1 MSLFANVPSRRN
13 SQPVKKTLDKEHAR
27 IAPTFEEQ
35 NDEIDYYGKTA
46 HILFHYYDSVE
57 NGSQALDVPPPP
69 APVPIPANKISTGR
83 KQLSI
88 MDFIND
94 NGPETSLQEPIP
106 IPDKTGTTPP
116 SIAGSPMTSGM
127 SPPPPIFSSKYS
139 KMSRVELLD
148 SFLKTVDDGYV
159 PEADKASDTRY
170 MRKSLADTACPH
182 CGSENRLLIPNEGFL
197 HCESCDNIEYVTLD
211 SERPSY
217 RDPPRELSYFCYKR
231 ANHLGEWISQTQGR
245 EYTNIPDTVYDAIMV
260 ELKKQKITNV
270 ATLTPKKLKEVM
282 KKLSLNKYYEHI
294 PHILNHISG
303 TPLARIPPALEA
315 QLRRMFAQIQVPF
328 MKHAPPNRRNF
339 LSYSFVLH
347 KFLQL
352 LGHDE
357 LLEHFPLLKSR
368 NKLFEQDRVWKDIC
382 KELNWEFIRTI

>member
-1 MSLFANVPSRRN
+1 MFANVPSRKA
-13 SQPVKKTLDKEHAR
+13 STPAKKSLDKEHGR
-27 IAPTFEEQ
+27 IAPTFQDSEE
-35 NDEIDYYGKTA
+35 EVDYYGKTA

-57 NGSQALDVPPPP
+57 NGGSQAIETHAPA
-69 APVPIPANKISTGR
+69 APVPIPANKVSTAR

-88 MDFIND
+88 MDFIMDSSAQEESPD
-94 NGPETSLQEPIP
+94 NRSASS
-106 IPDKTGTTPP
+106 TP
-116 SIAGSPMTSGM
+116 IAGSPVNSG
-127 SPPPPIFSSKYS
+127 SPIASFCSKYS
-139 KMSRVELLD
+139 KMNRSELLD
-148 SFLKTVDDGYV
+148 SFLKTVDSGYV
-159 PEADKASDTRY
+159 PEADRAIDTRY
-170 MRKSLADTACPH
+170 MRKSLADTACPQ
-182 CGSENRLLIPNEGFL
+182 CGCENRVLVPNEGFL
-197 HCESCDNIEYVTLD
+197 HCLDCDHIEYVTLD

-245 EYTNIPDTVYDAIMV
+245 EYTNIPDAVYDAIMV

-270 ATLTPKKLKEVM
+270 ATLTSKKLKEVM

-352 LGHDE
+352 LGHDD
-357 LLEHFPLLKSR
+357 LLQHFPLLKSR
-368 NKLFEQDRVWKDIC
+368 SKLFEQDRVWKDIC
-382 KELNWEFIRTI
+382 QELNWEFIRTI